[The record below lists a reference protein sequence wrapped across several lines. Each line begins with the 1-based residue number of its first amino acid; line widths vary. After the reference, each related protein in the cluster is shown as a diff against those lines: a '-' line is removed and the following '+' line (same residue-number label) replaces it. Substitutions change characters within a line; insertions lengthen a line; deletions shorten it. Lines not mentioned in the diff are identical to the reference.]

1 VVSISG
7 AYSAPLKPKVEA
19 TSLEGI
25 FPWYQGF
32 QQGKTAFSSPQT
44 PTVANFVPC
53 SQSLRAEIPA
63 HAAREKILGCR
74 ERESAFGVMAG
85 IGLLR
90 PMALEKAWP
99 EPMGNLGSEPF
110 AFLAFNINPD
120 GEPAVVPEA
129 PAKP

>member
-1 VVSISG
+1 
-7 AYSAPLKPKVEA
+7 
-19 TSLEGI
+19 
-25 FPWYQGF
+25 
-32 QQGKTAFSSPQT
+32 
-44 PTVANFVPC
+44 
-53 SQSLRAEIPA
+53 
-63 HAAREKILGCR
+63 LGCR